1 MINSKKAD
9 TFSDDDVIRSVKD
22 GRIQDFEIIIDR
34 YRTKIINFVYR
45 MIFDFDEAQSISQD
59 VFLKIFRNISRFKEQ
74 DNFQSFIFTIAKNM
88 TLNYIKKSKRSV
100 SFSSLFRSVNEN
112 VLAKNL
118 EDGTKNLEKEEQE
131 KLLESGL
138 ISLGEEQRLALIMK
152 IYLRMSYKNISNITG
167 WSVPKIETLISRAK
181 KKLRDHV
188 LMQEK
193 REKDV

>member
-1 MINSKKAD
+1 MIKSKKAD